1 MLKGIIYKYEGPTGK
16 IYIGQ
21 TIHPEKRIRE
31 HKNSK
36 DNSYFH
42 NAIQK
47 YGFDAFKY
55 EIIVK
60 ISSATPEEL
69 KRQLDKAEM
78 FYIDLYDSFKNGY
91 NMTIGGEGS
100 LGHICTDET
109 RKKMAESQKGN
120 QNHKGKPHS
129 AEAKQKMSESHKGE
143 KNHNYGKH
151 LTAETRKKMSEA
163 HKGPIK
169 AVLQLDKKGNIINRY
184 DSISSAAKLANAHCS
199 HIAECCKGIRKT
211 SGGYI
216 WKYA

>member
-1 MLKGIIYKYEGPTGK
+1 MLKGIIYKYTGPTGK
-16 IYIGQ
+16 VYIGQ
-21 TIHPEKRIRE
+21 TIHPEKRIRA

-42 NAIQK
+42 RAIQK

-60 ISSATPEEL
+60 ISSATKEEL
-69 KRQLDKAEM
+69 QKQLNKAEM

-91 NMTIGGEGS
+91 NMTIGGDGC
-100 LGHICTDET
+100 LGLICTDET

-129 AEAKQKMSESHKGE
+129 AETKQKMAESHKGE

-151 LTAETRKKMSEA
+151 FSEEHKKKISEA
-163 HKGPIK
+163 LFK
-169 AVLQLDKKGNIINRY
+169 AVLQLDKEGNIINRY
-184 DSISSAAKLANAHCS
+184 DSITTAAKLANTHCS
-199 HIAECCKGIRKT
+199 HITQCCKGIRKT